1 MIKRE
6 KAAMTLQELNDTV
19 QYLLIGLGMFVIAT
33 YLVFVMFGV
42 FNESRKTHNTQ
53 KDINKYLVKHLIV
66 YPLAVIAIIGF
77 FLLMPYISVLLQT
90 WFIVNAVNI
99 AH

>member
-1 MIKRE
+1 
-6 KAAMTLQELNDTV
+6 MTLQELNDTV

-77 FLLMPYISVLLQT
+77 FLLMLYISVLLQT

>member
-1 MIKRE
+1 
-6 KAAMTLQELNDTV
+6 MTLQELNDTV

-42 FNESRKTHNTQ
+42 FNESRKTHNIQ
-53 KDINKYLVKHLIV
+53 KDINKYLVKHLII

-77 FLLMPYISVLLQT
+77 FLLMLYISVLLQT

>member
-1 MIKRE
+1 
-6 KAAMTLQELNDTV
+6 MTLQELNDTV

-33 YLVFVMFGV
+33 YLVFVMFGA

-77 FLLMPYISVLLQT
+77 FLLMLYISVLLQT
-90 WFIVNAVNI
+90 WLIVNAVNI

>member
-1 MIKRE
+1 M
-6 KAAMTLQELNDTV
+6 ALQELNDTV
-19 QYLLIGLGMFVIAT
+19 QYLLIGLGMFVITT
-33 YLVFVMFGV
+33 YLVFVMFGA

-66 YPLAVIAIIGF
+66 YPLVVIAIIGF
-77 FLLMPYISVLLQT
+77 FLLMLYISVLLQT
-90 WFIVNAVNI
+90 RFIVNAVNI

>member
-1 MIKRE
+1 
-6 KAAMTLQELNDTV
+6 MTLQELNDTV

-77 FLLMPYISVLLQT
+77 FLLMLYISVLLQT
-90 WFIVNAVNI
+90 WFIVNTVNI

>member
-1 MIKRE
+1 
-6 KAAMTLQELNDTV
+6 MTLQELNDTV

-53 KDINKYLVKHLIV
+53 KDINKYLVMHLII

-77 FLLMPYISVLLQT
+77 FLLILDISVSLQT
-90 WFIVNAVNI
+90 WCIVNAVNI

>member
-1 MIKRE
+1 
-6 KAAMTLQELNDTV
+6 MTLQELNDTV

-33 YLVFVMFGV
+33 YLMFVIFGT
-42 FNESRKTHNTQ
+42 FNESRKPHSTQ
-53 KDINKYLVKHLIV
+53 KDINRYLAKHLIV

-77 FLLMPYISVLLQT
+77 SLLVLYILVLLQT
-90 WFIVNAVNI
+90 WFIANAVNI

>member
-1 MIKRE
+1 
-6 KAAMTLQELNDTV
+6 MTLQELNDTV

-33 YLVFVMFGV
+33 YLVFVMFGA

-77 FLLMPYISVLLQT
+77 FLLMLYISVLSQT
-90 WFIVNAVNI
+90 WFIVNIVNI

>member
-1 MIKRE
+1 
-6 KAAMTLQELNDTV
+6 MTLQELNDTV

-33 YLVFVMFGV
+33 YLVSVMFGA

-77 FLLMPYISVLLQT
+77 FLLMLYISVLLQT

>member
-1 MIKRE
+1 
-6 KAAMTLQELNDTV
+6 MTLQELNDTV

-53 KDINKYLVKHLIV
+53 KDINKYLVKHLII

-77 FLLMPYISVLLQT
+77 FLLILDISVLLQT

>member
-1 MIKRE
+1 
-6 KAAMTLQELNDTV
+6 MTLQELNDTV

-33 YLVFVMFGV
+33 YLVFVMFGA

-77 FLLMPYISVLLQT
+77 FLLILCISVLLQT
-90 WFIVNAVNI
+90 WFIANAVNI

>member
-1 MIKRE
+1 
-6 KAAMTLQELNDTV
+6 MTLQELNDTV
-19 QYLLIGLGMFVIAT
+19 QYVLIGLGMFVIAT

-77 FLLMPYISVLLQT
+77 FLLMLYISVLLQT
-90 WFIVNAVNI
+90 WFIINAVNI
-99 AH
+99 AY

>member
-1 MIKRE
+1 
-6 KAAMTLQELNDTV
+6 MTLQELNDTV

-33 YLVFVMFGV
+33 YLVFVMFGA

-66 YPLAVIAIIGF
+66 YPLVVIAIIGF
-77 FLLMPYISVLLQT
+77 FLLMIHISLLLQT
-90 WFIVNAVNI
+90 WFIVNAANI

>member
-1 MIKRE
+1 
-6 KAAMTLQELNDTV
+6 MTLQELNDTV

-33 YLVFVMFGV
+33 YLVFVMFGA

-77 FLLMPYISVLLQT
+77 FLLMLDILVLLQT
-90 WFIVNAVNI
+90 WFIVNALNI

>member
-1 MIKRE
+1 
-6 KAAMTLQELNDTV
+6 MTLQELNDTV

-33 YLVFVMFGV
+33 YLVFVMFGA

-66 YPLAVIAIIGF
+66 YPLAVITITGF
-77 FLLMPYISVLLQT
+77 FLLMLYISVLLQT

>member
-1 MIKRE
+1 
-6 KAAMTLQELNDTV
+6 MTLQELNDTV
-19 QYLLIGLGMFVIAT
+19 QYVLIGLGMFVIAT

-42 FNESRKTHNTQ
+42 FNESRKMHNTQ
-53 KDINKYLVKHLIV
+53 KDINKYLVQHLIV

-77 FLLMPYISVLLQT
+77 FLLMLYISVLLQT
-90 WFIVNAVNI
+90 WFIVNAANI

>member
-1 MIKRE
+1 
-6 KAAMTLQELNDTV
+6 MTLQELNDTV

-33 YLVFVMFGV
+33 YLVFVMFGG
-42 FNESRKTHNTQ
+42 FNESRNTHNTQ

-77 FLLMPYISVLLQT
+77 FLLMLDISVLLQT
-90 WFIVNAVNI
+90 WFIINAVTI

>member
-1 MIKRE
+1 
-6 KAAMTLQELNDTV
+6 MTLQELNDIV

-33 YLVFVMFGV
+33 YLVFVMFGAI
-42 FNESRKTHNTQ
+42 NESRKTHNTQ

-66 YPLAVIAIIGF
+66 CPLAVIAIIGF
-77 FLLMPYISVLLQT
+77 FLLMLYISVLLQT
-90 WFIVNAVNI
+90 WLIVNAVNI

>member
-1 MIKRE
+1 
-6 KAAMTLQELNDTV
+6 MTLQELNDTV

-33 YLVFVMFGV
+33 YLVFVMLGA

-66 YPLAVIAIIGF
+66 YPLVVIAVIGF
-77 FLLMPYISVLLQT
+77 FLLMLYILVLLQT
-90 WFIVNAVNI
+90 VFIVNAVNI

>member
-1 MIKRE
+1 
-6 KAAMTLQELNDTV
+6 MTLQELNDTA

-33 YLVFVMFGV
+33 YLVFVMFGA

-77 FLLMPYISVLLQT
+77 FLLMLYISVLLQT

>member
-1 MIKRE
+1 
-6 KAAMTLQELNDTV
+6 MTLQELNDTV

-33 YLVFVMFGV
+33 YLVFVMFGA

-77 FLLMPYISVLLQT
+77 FLLMLDISVLLQT
-90 WFIVNAVNI
+90 WLIANAVNI

>member
-1 MIKRE
+1 
-6 KAAMTLQELNDTV
+6 MTLQELNDTV

>member
-1 MIKRE
+1 
-6 KAAMTLQELNDTV
+6 MTLQELNDTV

-33 YLVFVMFGV
+33 YLVFVMFGA

-77 FLLMPYISVLLQT
+77 FLLILYISVLLQT

>member
-1 MIKRE
+1 
-6 KAAMTLQELNDTV
+6 MTLQELNDTV

-77 FLLMPYISVLLQT
+77 FLLMLYISVLLQT
-90 WFIVNAVNI
+90 WFIVNTVNI
-99 AH
+99 SH

>member
-1 MIKRE
+1 
-6 KAAMTLQELNDTV
+6 MTLQELNDTV
-19 QYLLIGLGMFVIAT
+19 QYLLIGLGMFAIAM
-33 YLVFVMFGV
+33 YLVFVMFGA
-42 FNESRKTHNTQ
+42 FNESRKPHNTQ
-53 KDINKYLVKHLIV
+53 KDTDRYLVKHLIA

-77 FLLMPYISVLLQT
+77 IAVVGYILILLQT

>member
-1 MIKRE
+1 MKRE
-6 KAAMTLQELNDTV
+6 KTAMTLQELNDTV

-33 YLVFVMFGV
+33 YLVFVMFGA

-77 FLLMPYISVLLQT
+77 FLLMLYISVLLQT

>member
-1 MIKRE
+1 LIKRE
-6 KAAMTLQELNDTV
+6 RAAITLQELNDTV

-33 YLVFVMFGV
+33 YLVFVMFGA

-77 FLLMPYISVLLQT
+77 FLLMLYISVLLQT
-90 WFIVNAVNI
+90 WFIVD
-99 AH
+99 